1 MAGKIALSSCV
12 GICYSDTGKIEN
24 LVKNRLHSF
33 YKRSTWKDVLGGYVV
48 VSASDKISGSLTVN
62 TFEPD
67 LYEKIT
73 VVHGILKKK

>member
-1 MAGKIALSSCV
+1 MEGCV
-12 GICYSDTGKIEN
+12 
-24 LVKNRLHSF
+24 
-33 YKRSTWKDVLGGYVV
+33 GGYVV

-73 VVHGILKKK
+73 VVHGILKKKQPLPV